1 MADDTF
7 DFGFTAVDEPDSGT
21 PAPQAPN
28 VNNDE
33 ILDKLAELFSTDT
46 RDNWIS
52 VLRKADMIS
61 THVNTMLEASN
72 DPNIKENTNVITKKA
87 VGEKCPVCWKIFQEK
102 CERHNCGFEGKK
114 K

>member
-33 ILDKLAELFSTDT
+33 I
-46 RDNWIS
+46 
-52 VLRKADMIS
+52 
-61 THVNTMLEASN
+61 
-72 DPNIKENTNVITKKA
+72 
-87 VGEKCPVCWKIFQEK
+87 
-102 CERHNCGFEGKK
+102 
-114 K
+114 